1 MNRQQCSFANSI
13 CWTLRAVVMTA
24 TLFVSVVFAQNPVPQ
39 IVGPVKP
46 MAVAPGSGPFT
57 LSVYGANFVPGAVVT
72 WNGKPRK
79 TTFISGHEL
88 RAHIRCEDVAKNTA
102 GLISVTNPSPRGGK
116 SSTWA
121 QVEVHAPISTIRVT
135 APQQYPIGDWLLMAA
150 DFNHDGNLDLV
161 GEYGAFLELYA
172 GKGDGTFQYESIAGR
187 GYSSVWPG
195 VYGDFNG
202 DGNLDVAFPHGP
214 DSLSNTQ
221 YTVMLGDGKGKF
233 KFKSVVPNRDLFLA
247 AVGDFNQDGKLD
259 LVAKGYGLFVYLGN
273 GDGTFH
279 EFKNYPYGDLANE
292 IVTGDFNGDGKLDLL
307 LLQVSNVGGIVLN
320 VLLGKG
326 DGTFHKPVQ
335 IGSFGGSVL
344 CGAQLPGN
352 VLTDLNGDGKLDIVF
367 CNQTEIITLLGN
379 GDGTFQPPLSV
390 TAGSQ
395 GAFTYAVGDINSDGK
410 PDLIVSQYP
419 GFSSTIG
426 VFLGNGDG
434 SFQPEQIVAS
444 GIPFGELGIVPGDL
458 NSDGLLDLV
467 FQTGCG
473 SEVYEQK

>member
-1 MNRQQCSFANSI
+1 VQFCQLDLLDSESGRDDCYLICFGCLCPKSRAADRRAGETDGGCS
-13 CWTLRAVVMTA
+13 R
-24 TLFVSVVFAQNPVPQ
+24 
-39 IVGPVKP
+39 
-46 MAVAPGSGPFT
+46 SGPFT

-121 QVEVHAPISTIRVT
+121 QVEVHAPISTIKVT

-172 GKGDGTFQYESIAGR
+172 GKGDATFQYESIAGR

-279 EFKNYPYGDLANE
+279 EFKNFPYGDLANE
-292 IVTGDFNGDGKLDLL
+292 IVTGDLNGDGKLDLL
-307 LLQVSNVGGIVLN
+307 LLQVSNGGIVLN

-367 CNQTEIITLLGN
+367 CNQTEIIILLGN

-390 TAGSQ
+390 TAGTQ

-410 PDLIVSQYP
+410 PDLIVSQYS
-419 GFSSTIG
+419 GFASTIG

-444 GIPFGELGIVPGDL
+444 GFPFGELGIVPGDL
-458 NSDGLLDLV
+458 NSDGLLDFV
-467 FQTGCG
+467 FQTGGG